1 MEPTKRII
9 VNTGAQ
15 YTKAISNT
23 CLSLYSTR
31 LILEALQVTDF
42 GIYALV
48 GGVVAMLGFITN
60 ALVITT
66 QRYVSYYNG
75 KGDYEYVR
83 KIFSNSLLLHI
94 LFGIA
99 IACILLLLKGWLF
112 SSVLN
117 IVPERIDTARSV
129 YLVTVLMLFIT
140 ILTAPFKAL
149 FIAHENI
156 VFVSVVDICDGI
168 IKLFIAIGLAYV
180 SADRLLVYAFL
191 MAGIQL
197 LNLLVFSLY
206 ARFKYEECHLRVHRR
221 DVDRQAMSQLTGFA
235 GWTTYGTGAVVA
247 RTHGITVI
255 INHFYGTTANAAYG
269 IAAQVTNAVIF
280 VSSSIINAMNPQI
293 MKAEGMGDR
302 QKMLHLAGQESK
314 YSVMLLALVSIPIM
328 MEMPSILSVWLPQVP
343 PHTVMFSRFAIA
355 ICLIDQF
362 TIGLNA
368 ANQAQGHIGP
378 YTLIMYTPKLLNLP
392 FAWFLLSY
400 DYSLEAVMWSIFIVE
415 FVTAVL
421 RLPYLKRTAGL
432 RIRQFM
438 RHAVLPVVPIIVM
451 SIAACWCCDRL
462 FHFPFSFLITFAVA
476 ILAGMVTAWAVTLTT
491 SERAYIVRLIKT
503 RIGK

>member
-15 YTKAISNT
+15 YTKAITNT

-31 LILEALQVTDF
+31 LILDALQVTDF

-66 QRYVSYYNG
+66 QRYVSYYHG

-99 IACILLLLKGWLF
+99 IAGILLFLKGWLF
-112 SSVLN
+112 ADVLN
-117 IVPERIDTARSV
+117 IVPERIDTAKSV
-129 YLVTVLMLFIT
+129 YIITTLMLVIT
-140 ILTAPFKAL
+140 IFTAPFKAL

-156 VFVSVVDICDGI
+156 VFVSVVDICDAI
-168 IKLFIAIGLAYV
+168 IKLLIAIGLAYV
-180 SADRLLVYAFL
+180 SVDRLLVYAFL
-191 MAGIQL
+191 MAAIQL
-197 LNLLVFSLY
+197 LNLLIFSIY
-206 ARFKYEECHLRVHRR
+206 ARFKYEECHLLLHRR
-221 DVDRQAMSQLTGFA
+221 DIDCQAMSQLTGFA

-255 INHFYGTTANAAYG
+255 INHFCGTTANAAYG
-269 IAAQVTNAVIF
+269 IAAQVNNAVIF

-302 QKMLHLAGQESK
+302 HKMLLLAGQESK
-314 YSVMLLALVSIPIM
+314 YSVMLLSLVSIPII
-328 MEMPSILSVWLPQVP
+328 MEMPAILNVWLPEVP
-343 PHTVMFSRFAIA
+343 PNTVMFGRFAIA
-355 ICLIDQF
+355 ICLVDQF

-368 ANQAQGHIGP
+368 ANQAQGHIGS

-392 FAWFLLSY
+392 FAWLLLAEGF
-400 DYSLEAVMWSIFIVE
+400 SLEAVMWSIIIVE
-415 FVTAVL
+415 FITAIL
-421 RLPYLKRTAGL
+421 RLPYLKQTAGL
-432 RIRQFM
+432 HFWQFTRQ
-438 RHAVLPVVPIIVM
+438 AILPVLPMIGM
-451 SIAACWCCDRL
+451 SVATCWCCMQL
-462 FHFPFSFLITFAVA
+462 FHSHFSFLITFA
-476 ILAGMVTAWAVTLTT
+476 LALLVGLGTAWAVTLNT
-491 SERAYIVRLIKT
+491 SERAYVVRLLKT